1 MTIKV
6 SEKCL
11 SVPHRQFVFT
21 IPEQLRIYF
30 RLYRKPLLNIL
41 FKSVDTSFNTL
52 LKHHAHKAYIKEK
65 RRLGHID
72 FLHTFGRDMKWNPH
86 IHVLIAEK
94 YLNNKNKLK
103 KFDFFSFDFLRKTYK
118 YILFNNIYAYFKTIL
133 SKEENKKIFFL
144 LKELNEKYSN
154 GCYVYGK
161 KFSKEMTTSKDI
173 VTLTNYVARYASH
186 PPISEKRILEFDEI
200 KNTVTWYYGPHED
213 DDIIDEDKKIGR
225 QIITEDVF
233 DFMKRLIIHVADKE
247 FQQIRYFGF
256 YSNKFANKITN
267 SLLFSK
273 KVLNKLVTDTMWI
286 HELKMLLDIIHFY
299 ANVVMKW
306 F

>member
-1 MTIKV
+1 MSIK
-6 SEKCL
+6 L
-11 SVPHRQFVFT
+11 
-21 IPEQLRIYF
+21 
-30 RLYRKPLLNIL
+30 IL
-41 FKSVDTSFNTL
+41 K
-52 LKHHAHKAYIKEK
+52 KK

-94 YLNNKNKLK
+94 YLNNKNELK

-118 YILFNNIYAYFKTIL
+118 YMLFNNIYAYFKTIL
-133 SKEENKKIFFL
+133 SKEETKKIFFL

-200 KNTVTWYYGPHED
+200 KNTVTWYYDPHED
-213 DDIIDEDKKIGR
+213 DDTIDEDKKISR

-233 DFMKRLIIHVADKE
+233 DFMKRLIIHVADKG
-247 FQQIRYFGF
+247 FQQIRYYGF

-273 KVLNKLVTDTMWI
+273 KVLNK
-286 HELKMLLDIIHFY
+286 
-299 ANVVMKW
+299 
-306 F
+306 